1 MDTIDFLTI
10 TFNDYIKK
18 HNSSFSFTSL
28 NPAGVVGPSM
38 SNHLDVSN
46 DFILQVVQGK
56 CVVNSISLKEGEQR
70 QWLVNF
76 IELWENAE

>member
-10 TFNDYIKK
+10 TFNDYIQK
-18 HNSSFSFTSL
+18 HNL
-28 NPAGVVGPSM
+28 PA
-38 SNHLDVSN
+38 VSA
-46 DFILQVVQGK
+46 DQILAESAYA
-56 CVVNSISLKEGEQR
+56 NEEQR